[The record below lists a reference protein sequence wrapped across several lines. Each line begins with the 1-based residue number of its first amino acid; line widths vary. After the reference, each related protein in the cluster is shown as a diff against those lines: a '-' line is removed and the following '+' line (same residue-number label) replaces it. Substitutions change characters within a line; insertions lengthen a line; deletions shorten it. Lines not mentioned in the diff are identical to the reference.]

1 MIDPAPKQRPKVFV
15 VNRNEKHRRELG
27 SVLARL
33 FDVSGYGD
41 NALALDALRE
51 TAPDIVLIDDRMLDG
66 CRGALYDKRK
76 DEKLCKIPF
85 IVTGKSGEAIL
96 NADGSENY
104 GELDLYVPRP
114 FSKNRIITEISN
126 ILSRSV
132 EKNWEKLEPLQK
144 STLQKSVEEFKALSA
159 AIEERQPL
167 DLESSFESCKPLV
180 ESINNHD
187 VHEILEGVKG
197 HHNYTYVHSLR
208 VATYLSLFGYAIGIR
223 GHELLTLSTGGLLHD
238 VGKMVTPQDM
248 LNKNGKL
255 SDEEFIIIKS
265 HVEHTSEILNRTPG
279 VTDGIR
285 VIAEQHHEKLNGKGY
300 PKGLKGNELN
310 DLARMSAIVDIFG
323 ALTDSRS
330 YKPAFPAEKAF
341 SILEDMSDGLDQSL
355 IKVFKETLGK
365 QRAWH
370 NVEFAKKTGNPC

>member
-1 MIDPAPKQRPKVFV
+1 MTDPAPKQRPKVFV
-15 VNRNEKHRRELG
+15 VNSNETHRRELG

-33 FDVSGYGD
+33 FDVSGYG
-41 NALALDALRE
+41 NNSLALDALRE
-51 TAPDIVLIDDRMLDG
+51 TAPDIVLIDDRMLEG
-66 CRGALYDKRK
+66 CRGVLYDKRK
-76 DEKLCKIPF
+76 EEELCKIPF

-96 NADGSENY
+96 TADGSKNY

-114 FSKNRIITEISN
+114 FSKNKIITDISN
-126 ILSRSV
+126 LLSRSV
-132 EKNWEKLEPLQK
+132 EKSWEKLEPLQK
-144 STLQKSVEEFKALSA
+144 SALQKSVEEFKALSM

-180 ESINNHD
+180 ESINNQNI
-187 VHEILEGVKG
+187 HEILENVKE

-255 SDEEFIIIKS
+255 SAKEFTIIKS
-265 HVEHTSEILNRTPG
+265 HVDHTSEILDRTPG
-279 VTDGIR
+279 VTEGIR
-285 VIAEQHHEKLNGKGY
+285 IIAEQHHEKLNGKGY
-300 PKGLKGNELN
+300 PKGLKGSQLN

-323 ALTDSRS
+323 ALTDARS

-341 SILEDMSDGLDQSL
+341 AILEDMSDGLDQSL
-355 IKVFKETLGK
+355 IKVFRKSLEEQGYGT
-365 QRAWH
+365 AI
-370 NVEFAKKTGNPC
+370 N